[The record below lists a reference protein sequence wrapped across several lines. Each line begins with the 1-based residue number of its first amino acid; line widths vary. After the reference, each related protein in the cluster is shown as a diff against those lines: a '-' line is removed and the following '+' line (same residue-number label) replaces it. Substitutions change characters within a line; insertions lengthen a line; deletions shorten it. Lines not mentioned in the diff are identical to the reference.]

1 MKRTAKM
8 LLPAMAVLAGCAGT
22 DSYLASR
29 SNMAGMPPVFDMETT
44 AGTRAVAGDVTDA
57 LSQNTKRIDHD
68 TPPTTG
74 EIRPR

>member
-29 SNMAGMPPVFDMETT
+29 SNMAGMPPSLTW
-44 AGTRAVAGDVTDA
+44 R
-57 LSQNTKRIDHD
+57 
-68 TPPTTG
+68 PPPVH
-74 EIRPR
+74 EPSPSPAM